1 LKFLFFIKDTVKKT
15 AGVVLFVFGFLMLL
29 ISIFGFITDYSMN
42 KPEGVATAV
51 LFMGF
56 ALCLIIP
63 GVALFRSGQRHTKY
77 EERLKQLASLIKA
90 YRRIS
95 IADISRNLGIGE
107 MEARELVN
115 TAISLDMIKG
125 YMDRNT
131 DEFFMEGVDSAVK
144 ALHSCPNCGARIE
157 QVLHKGE
164 TGKCSACGSI
174 FR

>member
-1 LKFLFFIKDTVKKT
+1 MKFLFFIKDTVKKT
-15 AGVVLFVFGFLMLL
+15 TGVILFTFGVLMLL

-42 KPEGVATAV
+42 KSEGVAAAIM
-51 LFMGF
+51 FMGF

-63 GVALFRSGQRHTKY
+63 GVALFRSGQRHTMH

-107 MEARELVN
+107 MDARELVN
-115 TAISLDMIKG
+115 TAISLDMIRG

-131 DEFFMEGVDSAVK
+131 DEFFMEGADSETK
-144 ALHSCPNCGARIE
+144 KLHVCPNCGARIE
-157 QVLHKGE
+157 QLLHEGE
-164 TGKCSACGSI
+164 TGKCGACGSI